1 MRESISARLDGE
13 APPLDDAVVAAHVAD
28 CGDCAAFAVAAE
40 RLHRRV
46 RVSSA
51 QALPDLTERV
61 TAAVANDAAI
71 RRRLWRQWQGTR
83 ALLAVV
89 ALVEVVMAVPV
100 LLLGH
105 DAAAPVHVAH
115 ELGSF
120 DLAIAIGMLLAAYRP
135 RLASGMVPIVAIIA
149 LLLLLTAGS
158 DVALGRTQLSDEMP
172 HLLDVGGFLLLWRL
186 AKVSGGSGDD
196 DAGWAAPPGV
206 QPEEPPGALA
216 ADDARTGHGID
227 GQRVVNL

>member
-13 APPLDDAVVAAHVAD
+13 APALDDDAVAAHVAG
-28 CGDCAAFAVAAE
+28 CRDCAAFAVAAE

-46 RVSSA
+46 RVSAA
-51 QALPDLTERV
+51 QVLPDLAERV
-61 TAAVANDAAI
+61 TAAVAADARL

-83 ALLAVV
+83 ALLAVIAV
-89 ALVEVVMAVPV
+89 VEIVLAVPV

-135 RLASGMVPIVAIIA
+135 RLAAGMVPIVGIVA
-149 LLLLLTAGS
+149 LLLLLTAAS
-158 DVALGRTQLSDEMP
+158 DVALGRTQLPDEMP
-172 HLLDVGGFLLLWRL
+172 HLYDVAGFLVLWRL
-186 AKVSGGSGDD
+186 AKVSGGPGDD

-206 QPEEPPGALA
+206 QPDAPPAEPA
-216 ADDARTGHGID
+216 AEFSRRA
-227 GQRVVNL
+227 VNL